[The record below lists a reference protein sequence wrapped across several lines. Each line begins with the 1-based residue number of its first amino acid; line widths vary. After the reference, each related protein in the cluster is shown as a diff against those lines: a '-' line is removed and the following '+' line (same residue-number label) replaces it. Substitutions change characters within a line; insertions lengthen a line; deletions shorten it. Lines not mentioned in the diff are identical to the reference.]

1 MEVWYYLYKVISD
14 TNMARMLKDLK
25 VLIDKSSGDLM
36 EASIEKSIDCR
47 EMACPYPSFE
57 TVKAMN
63 ALGAGSVLEIVT
75 DSNESALKSIPAVC
89 ENRNWELLVLEESK
103 DLWRLRVRK

>member
-1 MEVWYYLYKVISD
+1 MEEWHYLYKVITDS
-14 TNMARMLKDLK
+14 NMARMLKDLK
-25 VLIDKSSGDLM
+25 VLIDKSSGDLIV
-36 EASIEKSIDCR
+36 ASIEKSFDCR
-47 EMACPYPSFE
+47 GMACPYPSFE

-75 DSNESALKSIPAVC
+75 DSDESALKSIPAVC

-103 DLWRLRVRK
+103 DLWRLLVRK